1 MASSEL
7 EEENLIWEK
16 YDHPG
21 VGTWNDSDDSSGL
34 QLEQQHGT
42 LSTSAQG
49 AGQHVFDTPSTTG
62 SKSSH
67 SSASFAAEHLQT
79 DDGLQ
84 IKRLQYQQH
93 QRMLRERF
101 QGMSVTELASV
112 LPVMPSGEPSSMGS
126 VLHQT
131 DQCRPCLAIAAST
144 TCKAGIQCMFCHLP
158 HEVPPQVLEA
168 MRHGGDREKGRKNRR
183 PSKAQRAEYRGLVAL
198 HEATIRRDPFNWKV
212 ESVIVPPYLS
222 NPTRTQKF
230 LRRLENIAAD
240 ARSRSTGVAD
250 VPRAAS
256 ASSTSNCTQNGDR
269 ARRLVSL

>member
-62 SKSSH
+62 SKSSN
-67 SSASFAAEHLQT
+67 SNSSFATESLQT
-79 DDGLQ
+79 DDGLR
-84 IKRLQYQQH
+84 IKRLQYQEH

-101 QGMSVTELASV
+101 QGMSVTELARV

-126 VLHQT
+126 FLHQT
-131 DQCRPCLAIAAST
+131 NECRPCLAIAAST

-168 MRHGGDREKGRKNRR
+168 LCRGGNEEKIRKNRR
-183 PSKAQRAEYRGLVAL
+183 PSKTQRAEYRELVAR
-198 HEATIRRDPFNWKV
+198 HEAEIRRDPFSWNK
-212 ESVIVPPYLS
+212 ESVVVPPFLS
-222 NPTRTQKF
+222 NPTRTLKF
-230 LRRLENIAAD
+230 IRRLESLAVD
-240 ARSRSTGVAD
+240 ARRRSTEVAD
-250 VPRAAS
+250 VPQATS
-256 ASSTSNCTQNGDR
+256 ASKIPQKSTR